1 MKKRSNAKAYI
12 SLALLLIMGAVFLLY
27 PKIQPATSE
36 AAELFRT
43 MAGDVDNKSGYFAV
57 RAEGPAL
64 GGVVIFPDDKEDPV
78 SYAPMAQKLSAL
90 GMDVR
95 IVRYPMGRANF
106 KTDPLKLLH
115 ESGDLRWVSIG
126 IGKGAEKAC
135 QLGDGSPEVA
145 GLILIGSCSGE
156 TNLNDND
163 LQIIMYQVEL
173 EPMDEA
179 LMQQIRNKLPADT
192 RFIRV
197 GSRDEL
203 LGNLMDSGQARVLRA
218 QSDLLSD
225 EILRILAAKPVPA
238 ERGD

>member
-12 SLALLLIMGAVFLLY
+12 SLALLLVMGAVFLLY
-27 PKIQPATSE
+27 PKMQPATSE
-36 AAELFRT
+36 AADLFRT
-43 MAGDVDNKSGYFAV
+43 MAGDVDNKSGYFTV
-57 RAEGPAL
+57 KSEGPAL

-78 SYAPMAQKLSAL
+78 SYAPMAKKLSDL

-106 KTDPLKLLH
+106 KTDPLKLLND
-115 ESGDLRWVSIG
+115 SRDLRWLSIG
-126 IGKGAEKAC
+126 VGKGAEKAC
-135 QLGDGSPEVA
+135 QLGDGSTEVA

-163 LQIIMYQVEL
+163 LQITMFQVDL
-173 EPMDEA
+173 EPMDEEM
-179 LMQQIRNKLPADT
+179 MQQIRNKLPADT

-197 GSRDEL
+197 GSRDEI
-203 LGNLMDSGQARVLRA
+203 LGNLMDSGQARVLPT

-225 EILRILAAKPVPA
+225 EIHRILAAQPTLT